1 MSTKTKTF
9 DAIKADVRTRMDEL
23 AGAAA
28 EHSELKR
35 FWDTVEAAQAITPT
49 RPTQARRTARVTPG
63 AAKIA
68 KRAGNRRG
76 RPAGSGKRAVEVV
89 TLLSQRPG
97 LTTKQIADAL
107 SMDNANYLYRV
118 LPDMAA
124 KGVLVKDDG
133 RFSVA

>member
-76 RPAGSGKRAVEVV
+76 RPAGSGKRSQEVLALV
-89 TLLSQRPG
+89 GKNPG
-97 LTTKQIADAL
+97 ITISELAAHMKIQP
-107 SMDNANYLYRV
+107 NYLYRV
-118 LPDMAA
+118 VPDM
-124 KGVLVKDDG
+124 VKSGTVIKDG
-133 RFSVA
+133 HGFTVA

>member
-49 RPTQARRTARVTPG
+49 RPTHPRRTARVTPG

-76 RPAGSGKRAVEVV
+76 RPAGSGKRSQEVLALV
-89 TLLSQRPG
+89 GKNPG
-97 LTTKQIADAL
+97 ITISELAAHMKIQP
-107 SMDNANYLYRV
+107 NYLYRV
-118 LPDMAA
+118 VPDM
-124 KGVLVKDDG
+124 VKSGTVIKDG
-133 RFSVA
+133 HGFTVA

>member
-68 KRAGNRRG
+68 KRASVKRG
-76 RPAGSGKRAVEVV
+76 RPQGSGKRAQEAIH
-89 TLLSQRPG
+89 LLSMKPG
-97 LTTKQIADAL
+97 QTTAELASAMGIK
-107 SMDNANYLYRV
+107 SNYLYRV

-133 RFSVA
+133 GRFSVA